1 MSDTIRPDEDF
12 SADPAT
18 LALVALAWL
27 LGDSARAERLLSLTG
42 ITAADLRAAAD
53 QPAMLAEVIRHL
65 EGNEPDLVAAADAAG
80 VSPVRLVNARMELE
94 RAN

>member
-42 ITAADLRAAAD
+42 ITADNLRAAAD
-53 QPAMLAEVIRHL
+53 EPQMLAEVIRHL
-65 EGNEPDLVAAADAAG
+65 EGHEADLIAAADAAG
-80 VSPVRLVNARMELE
+80 VSPGRLVNARMALE
-94 RAN
+94 RQT